1 MSALGGESSSE
12 FSSAFAGAS
21 DVRFRRLAEQ
31 IADYLRSRILS
42 GDLPDGAVLPKEVEL
57 RERFAVSKPTF
68 REAMRILEAEG
79 LTRVRRGNVGG
90 VVVQRPTSRNVGY
103 TLGLVLASEKA
114 SVGEVGEAL
123 RVLEPACAAMCAQ
136 RADRMTT
143 VVPVLRRL
151 QAEYE
156 ASLDDVVRSVERSR
170 AFHEAL
176 VSECGNPPLIVMAG
190 ALEQLWSAHEK
201 HWAQHAPAAGEITL
215 AARRR
220 AGRTHQKMIDLIAAG
235 DASRVSA
242 LARTHLAS
250 AQQDPLPPGDVTA
263 VDPSLLRA
271 PQG

>member
-1 MSALGGESSSE
+1 MSAADDA
-12 FSSAFAGAS
+12 FRSAFSDAS

-103 TLGLVLASEKA
+103 TLGLVLAADKVPVS
-114 SVGEVGEAL
+114 EVGEAL

-143 VVPVLRRL
+143 VVPILQRL

-156 ASLDDVVRSVERSR
+156 GSLADVVSSVERSR

-176 VSECGNPPLIVMAG
+176 VSECGNEPLIVMAG
-190 ALEQLWSAHEK
+190 ALEQLWSAHER
-201 HWAQHAPAAGEITL
+201 HWAQHAPAAGEITM

-220 AGRTHQKMIDLIAAG
+220 AGRTHQRLIDLIAAG
-235 DASRVSA
+235 DATRVSA

-250 AQQDPLPPGDVTA
+250 AQQDPLPPGDITA
-263 VDPSLLRA
+263 VDPGLLRA
-271 PQG
+271 GQT

>member
-1 MSALGGESSSE
+1 MSAVDDA
-12 FSSAFAGAS
+12 FTSAFSDAS

-103 TLGLVLASEKA
+103 TLGLVLAADQVAVS
-114 SVGEVGEAL
+114 EVGEAL

-136 RADRMTT
+136 REDRMTT
-143 VVPVLRRL
+143 VVPILQRL

-156 ASLDDVVRSVERSR
+156 ESLGDVVSSVERSR

-176 VSECGNPPLIVMAG
+176 VAECGNQPLIVMAG
-190 ALEQLWSAHEK
+190 ALEQLWSAHER

-220 AGRTHQKMIDLIAAG
+220 AGRTHQRLIDLIAAG
-235 DASRVSA
+235 DAAKVSA
-242 LARTHLAS
+242 LARNHLAS
-250 AQQDPLPPGDVTA
+250 AQQDPLPPGDITA
-263 VDPSLLRA
+263 VDPGLLRA
-271 PQG
+271 GRG

>member
-1 MSALGGESSSE
+1 MSAVDDAFGNAFSE
-12 FSSAFAGAS
+12 AS

-103 TLGLVLASEKA
+103 TLGLVLASEKT
-114 SVGEVGEAL
+114 SVREVGEAL

-143 VVPVLRRL
+143 VVPILRRL

-156 ASLDDVVRSVERSR
+156 ASLDDVVSSVERSR

-176 VSECGNPPLIVMAG
+176 VSECGNEPLIVMAG

-220 AGRTHQKMIDLIAAG
+220 AGRTHQRLIDLIAAG

-250 AQQDPLPPGDVTA
+250 AQQDPLPPGDSTA
-263 VDPSLLRA
+263 VDPGLLRA
-271 PQG
+271 GQS

>member
-1 MSALGGESSSE
+1 MWTVGEDAMSAVDDA
-12 FSSAFAGAS
+12 FSGAS

-90 VVVQRPTSRNVGY
+90 AVVQRPTSRHVGY
-103 TLGLVLASEKA
+103 TLGLVLAAEKV
-114 SVGEVGEAL
+114 SIREVAEAL
-123 RVLEPACAAMCAQ
+123 RVLEPACAAMCAG
-136 RADRMTT
+136 REDRMTT
-143 VVPVLRRL
+143 VVPRLQQL

-156 ASLDDVVRSVERSR
+156 ASLSDVVSSVERSR

-176 VSECGNPPLIVMAG
+176 VSECGNEPLIVMAG
-190 ALEQLWSAHEK
+190 ALEQVWSAHEK
-201 HWAQHAPAAGEITL
+201 HWAQHAPAAGDITL

-220 AGRTHQKMIDLIAAG
+220 VGRTHQRLIDLIAAG
-235 DASRVSA
+235 DAARVSA

-250 AQQDPLPPGDVTA
+250 AQQDPLPPGEVTT
-263 VDPSLLRA
+263 VDPTLLRT
-271 PQG
+271 PPG